1 MFGVSAPQALLI
13 GFVALLVFGPE
24 RLTGAAREWGA
35 VVGRARRKLDE
46 VGAEL
51 ASADYTDEWFE
62 NRDRERE
69 DLFETWPG
77 D

>member
-1 MFGVSAPQALLI
+1 MFGVGAPEALLI
-13 GFVALLVFGPE
+13 GLVALLVFGPE

-46 VGAEL
+46 VGTEL
-51 ASADYTDEWFE
+51 ASADYPDEWFE
-62 NRDRERE
+62 RHDRERE
-69 DLFETWPG
+69 GPFETWPG